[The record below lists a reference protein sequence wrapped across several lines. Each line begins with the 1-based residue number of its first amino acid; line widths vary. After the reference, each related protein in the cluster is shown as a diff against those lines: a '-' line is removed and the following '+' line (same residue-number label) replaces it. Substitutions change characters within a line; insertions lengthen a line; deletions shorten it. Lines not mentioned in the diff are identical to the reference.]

1 MRSQCFINLKACM
14 YNQSKKCTAEKE
26 DMYYWAQNDQDVF
39 SNSFKPKRLF
49 IQVLIVNQLFQ
60 LQVYL

>member
-39 SNSFKPKRLF
+39 SNSFKPKPLF
-49 IQVLIVNQLFQ
+49 I
-60 LQVYL
+60 